1 MLICGID
8 EAGRGPLAGPVVAAA
23 VVFKSNKIITGVR
36 DSKQISRKTREI
48 LYKEIVQSSVEYKI
62 SVIDNHIIDKI
73 NILKATMLAME
84 NCLLNLSNKPSK
96 IFVDGNYFKF
106 ENDRHLKYNF
116 EKVVKGDEKIFVISA
131 ASIIAKVERDRIM
144 RELNKLY
151 PQYNFICN
159 NGYPTREHINKIKK
173 YGLTPIHRI
182 SFCKKYL

>member
-36 DSKQISRKTREI
+36 DSKKIKRKTREI

-106 ENDRHLKYNF
+106 ENDRHLNYNF
-116 EKVVKGDEKIFVISA
+116 EKVIKGDEKIFVISA

-151 PQYNFICN
+151 PHYNFENN
-159 NGYPTREHINKIKK
+159 NGYPTREHINQIKK